1 MHVQCLVKIV
11 DRTTKETSRSTGI
24 FPWSFL
30 FEVLFKNS
38 LAAVRGDFFPS
49 SFLEM
54 ELLELELVMV
64 CRVAK

>member
-1 MHVQCLVKIV
+1 MVV
-11 DRTTKETSRSTGI
+11 
-24 FPWSFL
+24 L
-30 FEVLFKNS
+30 FEVLFKIS